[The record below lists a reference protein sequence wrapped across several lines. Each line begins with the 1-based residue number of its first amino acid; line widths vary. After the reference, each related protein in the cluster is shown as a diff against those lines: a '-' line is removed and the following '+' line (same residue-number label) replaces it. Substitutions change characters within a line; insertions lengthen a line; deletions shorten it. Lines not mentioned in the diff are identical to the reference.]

1 MKWFLNLFFLLFF
14 SVQSFAND
22 YIDVNFTNLKLD
34 EFIKIVS
41 KVSNKNIL
49 VSEPLDINLNFV
61 SNKKIKKD
69 DLLTILK
76 TILDEHNY
84 VLEQKGDFL
93 KISKKIPPK
102 KQNSISKVYEL
113 RNIDAENIAKILENI
128 IEKNSYEDG
137 EKPNISFSQ
146 ETNSIVLTGQKDILE
161 PLFNL
166 LKDLDKQKEQ
176 VYIQAKIIEVNNEL
190 VNKIGLSYG
199 ILKAD
204 SSSDGIMAISTNLN
218 GGSKSIEDASTL
230 LGIDVKKLN
239 LKSGLA
245 LGASLNLLKQQGA
258 LDIVSEPSIL
268 ALNNKES
275 FIYVG
280 EKISMQTSSSV
291 TDGGTQR
298 TNYEREDIGLTL
310 KVKPR
315 VSSESKLTLE
325 INTLL
330 ENLKARSVGVSNPDT
345 LKKEINTT
353 AILSNGESVII
364 GGLIENKNEI
374 VEEKVPVLG
383 DIPVLGGLFKNESNL
398 NRKNNLVII
407 VTPYIIQKNQ
417 DITYIRDK
425 LTKLKALEERYLEE
439 SLSDLKVELKSKNE
453 NKIEDTQA
461 LQEKKFKDF
470 FEQQ

>member
-84 VLEQKGDFL
+84 ILEQKGDFL

-102 KQNSISKVYEL
+102 KENSISKVYEL

-128 IEKNSYEDG
+128 IEKNSYEEG
-137 EKPNISFSQ
+137 EKPNISFAQ

-275 FIYVG
+275 FIY
-280 EKISMQTSSSV
+280 
-291 TDGGTQR
+291 GGTQR

-315 VSSESKLTLE
+315 VSSDTKLTLE

>member
-1 MKWFLNLFFLLFF
+1 
-14 SVQSFAND
+14 
-22 YIDVNFTNLKLD
+22 
-34 EFIKIVS
+34 
-41 KVSNKNIL
+41 
-49 VSEPLDINLNFV
+49 
-61 SNKKIKKD
+61 
-69 DLLTILK
+69 
-76 TILDEHNY
+76 
-84 VLEQKGDFL
+84 
-93 KISKKIPPK
+93 
-102 KQNSISKVYEL
+102 
-113 RNIDAENIAKILENI
+113 
-128 IEKNSYEDG
+128 
-137 EKPNISFSQ
+137 
-146 ETNSIVLTGQKDILE
+146 
-161 PLFNL
+161 
-166 LKDLDKQKEQ
+166 
-176 VYIQAKIIEVNNEL
+176 
-190 VNKIGLSYG
+190 
-199 ILKAD
+199 
-204 SSSDGIMAISTNLN
+204 
-218 GGSKSIEDASTL
+218 
-230 LGIDVKKLN
+230 
-239 LKSGLA
+239 
-245 LGASLNLLKQQGA
+245 
-258 LDIVSEPSIL
+258 L

-315 VSSESKLTLE
+315 VSSDVKLTLE

-330 ENLKARSVGVSNPDT
+330 ENLKVRSVGTSNPDT

-383 DIPVLGGLFKNESNL
+383 DIPVLGELFKNESNL

-453 NKIEDTQA
+453 KTVEDTQA

>member
-93 KISKKIPPK
+93 KISKKPPPK
-102 KQNSISKVYEL
+102 KENSISKVYEL
-113 RNIDAENIAKILENI
+113 KNIEVENIAKLLENI
-128 IEKNSYEDG
+128 IEKNSYEEG
-137 EKPNISFSQ
+137 LKPNITFVQ

-161 PLFNL
+161 PLFAL

-218 GGSKSIEDASTL
+218 GGSKSIEEAVAL
-230 LGIDVKKLN
+230 LDIDVKKLN

-315 VSSESKLTLE
+315 VSSDTKLTLE

>member
-1 MKWFLNLFFLLFF
+1 MKWFLNIFFLFILTIQGF
-14 SVQSFAND
+14 SND

-34 EFIKIVS
+34 EFVNIVS

-61 SNKKIKKD
+61 SNKKVKKD
-69 DLLTILK
+69 ELLTILK
-76 TILDEHNY
+76 TILEEHNY
-84 VLEQKGDFL
+84 ILEQKGDFL
-93 KISKKIPPK
+93 KIGKKLPPK
-102 KQNSISKVYEL
+102 KENSISKVYEL
-113 RNIDAENIAKILENI
+113 KNIEVENIVKILESI
-128 IEKNSYEDG
+128 IERNSYEEG
-137 EKPNISFSQ
+137 LKPNISFIQ

-161 PLFNL
+161 PFFEL
-166 LKDLDKQKEQ
+166 LKEIDKQKEQ
-176 VYIQAKIIEVNNEL
+176 VYIQAKIIEVKNEL

-204 SSSDGIMAISTNLN
+204 SSSDGIMAISTSLN
-218 GGSKSIEDASTL
+218 GGSKSLEDAATL

-268 ALNNKES
+268 AINNKES

-315 VSSESKLTLE
+315 VSSNTKLTLE

-330 ENLKARSVGVSNPDT
+330 ENLKVRSVGVSNPDT

-383 DIPVLGGLFKNESNL
+383 DVPIFGRLFRNESNL
-398 NRKNNLVII
+398 NKKNNLVII

-425 LTKLKALEERYLEE
+425 LTKLKELEERYLEE
-439 SLSDLKVELKSKNE
+439 SLSDLNVELKTKDKKE
-453 NKIEDTQA
+453 LEDAQT
-461 LQEKKFKDF
+461 LQEKRFKEF
-470 FEQQ
+470 FQQQ

>member
-1 MKWFLNLFFLLFF
+1 M
-14 SVQSFAND
+14 
-22 YIDVNFTNLKLD
+22 
-34 EFIKIVS
+34 
-41 KVSNKNIL
+41 
-49 VSEPLDINLNFV
+49 
-61 SNKKIKKD
+61 
-69 DLLTILK
+69 
-76 TILDEHNY
+76 
-84 VLEQKGDFL
+84 
-93 KISKKIPPK
+93 
-102 KQNSISKVYEL
+102 
-113 RNIDAENIAKILENI
+113 
-128 IEKNSYEDG
+128 
-137 EKPNISFSQ
+137 
-146 ETNSIVLTGQKDILE
+146 
-161 PLFNL
+161 
-166 LKDLDKQKEQ
+166 
-176 VYIQAKIIEVNNEL
+176 
-190 VNKIGLSYG
+190 
-199 ILKAD
+199 
-204 SSSDGIMAISTNLN
+204 
-218 GGSKSIEDASTL
+218 
-230 LGIDVKKLN
+230 
-239 LKSGLA
+239 
-245 LGASLNLLKQQGA
+245 
-258 LDIVSEPSIL
+258 DIVSEPSIL

-315 VSSESKLTLE
+315 VSSDTKLTLE